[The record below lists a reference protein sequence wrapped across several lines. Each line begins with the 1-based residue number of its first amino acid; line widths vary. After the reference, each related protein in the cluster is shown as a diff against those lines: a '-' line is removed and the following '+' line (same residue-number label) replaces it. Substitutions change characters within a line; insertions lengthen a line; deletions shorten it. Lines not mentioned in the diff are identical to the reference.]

1 MGTENLVKEIRP
13 YSTKELAGIYDV
25 CDKTMKKWIKPMSA
39 KVGAK
44 NGRYYSVV
52 QVKVIFDK
60 LGVPC
65 KFKDCGLPLKN
76 S

>member
-1 MGTENLVKEIRP
+1 MSTTNLVKEIRP
-13 YSTKELAGIYDV
+13 YSTKELASIYDV
-25 CDKTMKKWIKPMSA
+25 CDKTMKKWIKPFTSEI
-39 KVGAK
+39 GEK

-65 KFKDCGLPLKN
+65 KFKD
-76 S
+76 